1 MKRETAIDLLKNL
14 LERASSTGEKTFLTS
29 LEIAALRIVLSA
41 DDFGSEITE
50 AIPSPP
56 HLLRPERLIEAPI
69 VAANEIAADMM
80 LCIDFGTAFSK
91 AFACLDTKETIP
103 QIIDLPIGQ
112 YGQSERPLITPSE
125 MILDN
130 NMIYFGG
137 AARKL
142 FDNTEA
148 SPDRLIDSFKQYMT
162 LGADVS
168 NLSKIRIDSTKDPE
182 QKFFQRD
189 ILLLYL
195 AHLTRLTEN
204 SLEEK
209 GISPNLRRRFAHP
222 AWSDKHR
229 KNNEQEM
236 KFMMAEAIVL
246 ARSLGDQLINAL
258 PVSTARVALDQLRE
272 LKGQLPLA
280 LIAEPVREA
289 TAAGAGA
296 LLAASENRRESYVIV
311 DIGAGTTDVAGCYC
325 VNNPDWSRPRVF
337 EVESA
342 ADAIKSAGNVL
353 DNALTKLILTKS
365 NVIPG
370 SAEYSVAA
378 ASLSRSK
385 RIYKETL
392 FDNGQVLAELPTG
405 EIVEVNLE
413 EFLLFEPVV
422 GFTESVKNLVAKTAI
437 QIAGDAKRLI
447 FVATGGGARLPIIK
461 KIAEEGVERDGT
473 HITFIW
479 REPAPEGMAAAYP
492 DLVDPY
498 PQLAVAVG
506 GALPALPEQR
516 AGVRSGLSEA
526 PRYAMAPAYKS

>member
-1 MKRETAIDLLKNL
+1 MRRETAINL
-14 LERASSTGEKTFLTS
+14 LRNLVERAGSTGEKTFLTS
-29 LEIAALRIVLSA
+29 LEITALHILIDADHTRREVTEDTPSSVHALRA
-41 DDFGSEITE
+41 
-50 AIPSPP
+50 
-56 HLLRPERLIEAPI
+56 ERLVEAPV

-91 AFACLDTKETIP
+91 AFACLDTRETIP
-103 QIIDLPIGQ
+103 RIIDLPIGQ
-112 YGQSERPLITPSE
+112 YGESEQPLITPSE
-125 MILDN
+125 MIIDDKT
-130 NMIYFGG
+130 IYFGG

-142 FDNTEA
+142 FDDTEA

-168 NLSKIRIDSTKDPE
+168 NLSKIRIDLKKDPE

-195 AHLTRLTEN
+195 AHLTRLTEK

-236 KFMMAEAIVL
+236 KLIMAEAIIL
-246 ARSLGDQLINAL
+246 ARSLGDRLIDAL
-258 PVSTARVALDQLRE
+258 PVSTARAALDQL
-272 LKGQLPLA
+272 KDIKDQLPLA

-296 LLAASENRRESYVIV
+296 LLAAPENRRESYIIV

-325 VNNPDWSRPRVF
+325 VNNPEWNRPRVF
-337 EVESA
+337 EVETA

-365 NVIPG
+365 NVVPG
-370 SAEYSVAA
+370 SAEYSAAA

-392 FDNGQVLAELPTG
+392 FENGQVIAELPTG
-405 EIVEVNLE
+405 EIVEVKLE
-413 EFLLFEPVV
+413 EFLGFGPVV

-437 QIAGDAKRLI
+437 QIAGNAKRLI
-447 FVATGGGARLPIIK
+447 FVATGGGARLPIIR
-461 KIAEEGVERDGT
+461 KIAEEGVEHKGT
-473 HITFIW
+473 HITFEW
-479 REPAPEGMAAAYP
+479 REPAPEGMAALYP
-492 DLVDPY
+492 DLIDPY

-506 GALPALPEQR
+506 GALPELPEQR
-516 AGVRSGLSEA
+516 AGVQSALLDA
-526 PRYAMAPAYKS
+526 PRYAVAASYKS